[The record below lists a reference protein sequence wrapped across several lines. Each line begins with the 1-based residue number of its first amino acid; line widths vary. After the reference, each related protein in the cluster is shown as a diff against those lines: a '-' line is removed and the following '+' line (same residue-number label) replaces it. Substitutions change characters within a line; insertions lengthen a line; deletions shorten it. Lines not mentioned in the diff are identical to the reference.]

1 MWKRLLPEWD
11 SLSLVDEATEIIFSC
26 VKRRVD
32 GVAITSFWRILRQI
46 RSEWR
51 SCDVGPHIDCFI
63 SSLTCLFPFCIFGGY
78 CVNQLL
84 RSALDSIHQNHLGRE
99 GLRWNDGQ
107 LMTCYTKWKLR
118 SYDNMPTYPDDL
130 SVLFVWEIA
139 SKLFTQEMVSIN
151 LLFDCSI
158 VKHFTQF
165 YADISRI

>member
-1 MWKRLLPEWD
+1 M
-11 SLSLVDEATEIIFSC
+11 
-26 VKRRVD
+26 
-32 GVAITSFWRILRQI
+32 
-46 RSEWR
+46 
-51 SCDVGPHIDCFI
+51 FI
-63 SSLTCLFPFCIFGGY
+63 NVIP
-78 CVNQLL
+78 QLE
-84 RSALDSIHQNHLGRE
+84 RSASDSIHQNHLGRE

-158 VKHFTQF
+158 IKYFTQF